1 MLRQNTF
8 RHLDNTKVSV
18 RERAL
23 DSEIGANG
31 TKLVIEKSFRSP
43 AHRRPP
49 PAPPPRALAAAKL
62 NFNYNYTRPEHSAE
76 EFFVSEDNEL
86 QLITF
91 LINIKCIFSFCRV
104 ELTYNVNPVYVMSN

>member
-1 MLRQNTF
+1 MIAAQCTTALYWDAVWPVLQQNVGIWTK
-8 RHLDNTKVSV
+8 TKVSV
-18 RERAL
+18 RQSAL

-43 AHRRPP
+43 AHRPPP
-49 PAPPPRALAAAKL
+49 PAASPRALAAAKL

-91 LINIKCIFSFCRV
+91 LIN
-104 ELTYNVNPVYVMSN
+104 N